1 MEHTVS
7 IIIPVYNV
15 EKYLDQCLASVVGQS
30 YGNLEII
37 LVDDGS
43 SDGSP
48 AICDAYA
55 GKDARV
61 TVYHNP
67 NHGPSYSRNFGI
79 DHSSGEYLLFIDSDD
94 WVDENYVANLV
105 KAIEETDSELA
116 ISPYY
121 LAYPDHSVLISADKN
136 ELTGIL
142 SQDLSSLYK
151 LTMGPW
157 CKLYRRDIVCT
168 KDLRFVLGRAYSE
181 DRVFNYH
188 YLQSIKTYVYVDI
201 PQYHYRQDERPSLSK
216 QKSEKAFDDA
226 MYALEEERKFLEAMH
241 AKRIPLMLYE
251 SALFYLY
258 ALFETKENGDS
269 YECFC
274 KRFRRV
280 KGIAPVAYSFRN
292 MKTIAASCAYMM
304 NLPMVFYVW
313 HKLKKYLKSGG

>member
-1 MEHTVS
+1 M
-7 IIIPVYNV
+7 
-15 EKYLDQCLASVVGQS
+15 
-30 YGNLEII
+30 
-37 LVDDGS
+37 
-43 SDGSP
+43 
-48 AICDAYA
+48 
-55 GKDARV
+55 
-61 TVYHNP
+61 
-67 NHGPSYSRNFGI
+67 
-79 DHSSGEYLLFIDSDD
+79 
-94 WVDENYVANLV
+94 
-105 KAIEETDSELA
+105 
-116 ISPYY
+116 
-121 LAYPDHSVLISADKN
+121 
-136 ELTGIL
+136 
-142 SQDLSSLYK
+142 
-151 LTMGPW
+151 
-157 CKLYRRDIVCT
+157 
-168 KDLRFVLGRAYSE
+168 
-181 DRVFNYH
+181 
-188 YLQSIKTYVYVDI
+188 YVDI